1 MNLKAIGSI
10 LKKINEKQFYHTSK
24 FNDVEKKALSLL
36 FKFGNEIFV
45 YDIFRMVT
53 IHPSSN
59 ELFKGETVI
68 YLFNICIS
76 GISSDIENVKI
87 ISLRTLINLFSIESG
102 RTFLANKRQ
111 ELLDSISVFIDS
123 TNKNIKSSLSIL
135 LFNVSIIF
143 YDKVDNEATVQIISL
158 INECL
163 SVVTQDDDIKN
174 INNLLISIGNM
185 IHLSTE
191 KLNISRDLDILSTIN
206 SLSINSNDA
215 IYKEIL
221 AYLCSALK

>member
-1 MNLKAIGSI
+1 M
-10 LKKINEKQFYHTSK
+10 
-24 FNDVEKKALSLL
+24 
-36 FKFGNEIFV
+36 
-45 YDIFRMVT
+45 
-53 IHPSSN
+53 
-59 ELFKGETVI
+59 
-68 YLFNICIS
+68 
-76 GISSDIENVKI
+76 
-87 ISLRTLINLFSIESG
+87 
-102 RTFLANKRQ
+102 
-111 ELLDSISVFIDS
+111 
-123 TNKNIKSSLSIL
+123 
-135 LFNVSIIF
+135 
-143 YDKVDNEATVQIISL
+143 QIISL